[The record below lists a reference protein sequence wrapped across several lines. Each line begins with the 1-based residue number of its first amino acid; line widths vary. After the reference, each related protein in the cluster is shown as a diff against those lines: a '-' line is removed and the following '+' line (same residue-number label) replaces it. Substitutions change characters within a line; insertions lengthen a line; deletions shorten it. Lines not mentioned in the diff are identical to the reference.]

1 MQPKLSVIIPCYN
14 VGKYLPRLLDSILIQ
29 TYDNVEIVCVD
40 DGSTDNTKEVIDI
53 YESRFLEKGYEYICV
68 SQKNAGV
75 CTAIN
80 KGLQYIFVGNTLFGR
95 TVMTGMK
102 MRMYFSMPSLH

>member
-53 YESRFLEKGYEYICV
+53 
-68 SQKNAGV
+68 
-75 CTAIN
+75 
-80 KGLQYIFVGNTLFGR
+80 
-95 TVMTGMK
+95 
-102 MRMYFSMPSLH
+102 